1 MKQKTKEQIGW
12 VVLVLCIVM
21 GSISCRTTDCP
32 SHNKN
37 YFYHHK

>member
-12 VVLVLCIVM
+12 VALCIVM
-21 GSISCRTTDCP
+21 GIMSCRTTECP

-37 YFYHHK
+37 YFYHNR